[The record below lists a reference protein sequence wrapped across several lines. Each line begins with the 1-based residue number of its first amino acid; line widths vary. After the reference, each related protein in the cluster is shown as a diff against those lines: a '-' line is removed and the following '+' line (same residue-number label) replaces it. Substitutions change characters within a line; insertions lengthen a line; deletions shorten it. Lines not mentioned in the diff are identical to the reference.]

1 MMKTTTLLF
10 SSQQQG
16 RLKAN
21 QQGMTLIEVLIS
33 MFVLAIGILALLS
46 VQLRAVSSVREG
58 ETQTIV
64 SQITQ
69 NLIEGMLIN
78 PNLSAETDSSGVET
92 GRMLKS
98 YNHYLIDSSQNVNG
112 SYKDNEQMTKQELA
126 TAQIAAF
133 SNALSVALPEAQFH
147 FAICRDH
154 SGDDPTYET
163 SFDAKCSGNGDTVV
177 KVLWLIDAEEEQSN
191 SELKSSG
198 NFIVYTHQSRVTE

>member
-78 PNLSAETDSSGVET
+78 PVLSADTDGSGTET

-98 YNHYLIDSSQNVNG
+98 YNHYLTEHNQKTNG
-112 SYKDNEQMTKQELA
+112 TYKDGETMSKQELA
-126 TAQIAAF
+126 AAQIASF
-133 SNALSVALPEAQFH
+133 SDALSTALPDAQFH
-147 FAICRDH
+147 FAICQDN
-154 SGDDPTYET
+154 SGSTRWAQFMNEMLQPCIVGI
-163 SFDAKCSGNGDTVV
+163 ANGWYTIFPAFVV
-177 KVLWLIDAEEEQSN
+177 AQLFAFPVANVKRWVGYYKI
-191 SELKSSG
+191 G
-198 NFIVYTHQSRVTE
+198 F

>member
-1 MMKTTTLLF
+1 MKTTTLLF

-78 PNLSAETDSSGVET
+78 PVLSAETDSSGAET
-92 GRMLKS
+92 GRTLKS
-98 YNHYLIDSSQNVNG
+98 YDHYLTNSNKKVNG
-112 SYKDNEQMTKQELA
+112 TYKNNEQMTKQELA
-126 TAQIAAF
+126 SAQIASFSTAL
-133 SNALSVALPEAQFH
+133 SNALPDAQPH
-147 FAICRDH
+147 FAICQDN
-154 SGDDPTYET
+154 SGDEPTYES

-177 KVLWLIDAEEEQSN
+177 KVLWLIDTEEEQSDN
-191 SELKSSG
+191 KLKSSG

>member
-1 MMKTTTLLF
+1 MKTTTSLF
-10 SSQQQG
+10 SFQQQG
-16 RLKAN
+16 RLKAT

-78 PNLSAETDSSGVET
+78 PVLSAETDSSGAET

-98 YNHYLIDSSQNVNG
+98 YSHYLIDNSQNVNG
-112 SYKDNEQMTKQELA
+112 SYKDNGQMTKQELA
-126 TAQIAAF
+126 TAQIASF
-133 SNALSVALPEAQFH
+133 SNALSTALPDAKFH
-147 FAICRDH
+147 FAICRDS
-154 SGDDPTYET
+154 SGREPTYEG
-163 SFDAKCSGNGDTVV
+163 SFNARCNNSGDTIV
-177 KVLWLIDAEEEQSN
+177 KVLWLIDAEEEQN
-191 SELKSSG
+191 GNDLKSSG